1 MEIDGYEKIADLGKG
16 GMAFVYKSRHTGLD
30 RVVALKVMDKKFNF
44 DDSFTKRFQ
53 REAKISAQLAHKH
66 IVQIYDVGVFQG
78 SNYLSMEY
86 VPCGDL
92 SHLLDQKKQLAE
104 NTIVECIKQM
114 ASALD
119 FAASKR
125 VVHRDVKP
133 ANILIR
139 GENDFV
145 LADFGIAKN
154 DDTASNLTE
163 VGSIIGTPSY
173 MSPEQSKG
181 QPLDH
186 RSDLYS
192 LGVVFYQLLCD
203 RVPYEGDSALSV
215 GIKHINAPIPQ
226 LVPTYQKYQGIID
239 KLLAKS
245 PKDRFQS
252 GAELIS
258 ALNLLND
265 TTEIGEQTVLV
276 SPSSL
281 VTAESNALLSN
292 NLNRKGYV
300 AAFVALIVLAVA
312 LSYYF
317 LMPSE
322 SDDTVTS
329 AQGEATTP
337 KVISS
342 SEGTATSNVTS
353 TPQAIDA
360 APAIDESHL
369 AQEYNASYS
378 VTNKAALQK
387 LVLKLNTD
395 MMVIRSGEYSMGAN
409 QAGLTDARPIHLVN
423 INGFKLSKYP
433 VTEADYALFLTAIGK
448 NSNTG
453 SSKPLTNISWDGA
466 VEMINTINAT
476 LGESFRLPS
485 ESEWEY
491 AASYGNKYLYPWGKY
506 LGRNNAVCKNCGS
519 KWDNRS
525 SVTVDSFAPNK
536 LGLYSMNGNVW
547 EWVQDCYIDNYESG
561 PNDNQARDYADCER
575 RVIRGGAWNSS
586 KEQISSRYRNA
597 SLASYSSDVMGFRLA
612 K

>member
-1 MEIDGYEKIADLGKG
+1 MDIDGYEKIADLGKG
-16 GMAFVYKSRHTGLD
+16 GMAFVYKSRHIGLD
-30 RVVALKVMDKKFNF
+30 RIVALKVMDKKFNF
-44 DDSFTKRFQ
+44 DESFTKRFQ

-92 SHLLDQKKQLAE
+92 SHLLEQKKQLSE
-104 NTIVECIKQM
+104 NTIIECIKQM

-119 FAASKR
+119 FAAGKR

-154 DDTASNLTE
+154 DDAASNLTE

-181 QPLDH
+181 HPLDH
-186 RSDLYS
+186 RTDLYS

-203 RVPYEGDSALSV
+203 KVPYDGDSALSV

-226 LVPTYQKYQGIID
+226 VIPKYQKYQPIIE

-245 PKDRFQS
+245 PDDRFQS
-252 GAELIS
+252 GTDLIN

-265 TTEIGEQTVLV
+265 TTEINEQTLLI
-276 SPSSL
+276 SPSTISEPSAVL
-281 VTAESNALLSN
+281 N
-292 NLNRKGYV
+292 NHKNKIYTM
-300 AAFVALIVLAVA
+300 AFVSLLILTAA

-317 LMPSE
+317 FRSE
-322 SDDTVTS
+322 PVDEILQPTQNEITIS
-329 AQGEATTP
+329 TTP
-337 KVISS
+337 EVI
-342 SEGTATSNVTS
+342 
-353 TPQAIDA
+353 
-360 APAIDESHL
+360 APPPSIDESHL
-369 AQEYNASYS
+369 AQEYSSSYT
-378 VTNKAALQK
+378 VTNKAALKK
-387 LVLKLNTD
+387 LVLKLNSD
-395 MMVIRSGEYSMGAN
+395 MVMIKSGEYFMGAN
-409 QAGLTDARPIHLVN
+409 QAGLTDARPIHPVS

-433 VTEADYALFLTAIGK
+433 VSEADYALFLTAIGK
-448 NSNTG
+448 KSNNNST
-453 SSKPLTNISWDGA
+453 KPLTNISWDGA

-476 LGESFRLPS
+476 FGEKFRLPT

-506 LGRNNAVCKNCGS
+506 IGRNNAVCKDCGS

-525 SVTVDSFAPNK
+525 SVNVDSFAPNK
-536 LGLYSMNGNVW
+536 LGIYSMNGNVW

-561 PNDNQARDYADCER
+561 PHDNQARDFTACER

-586 KEQISSRYRNA
+586 KEQISSKYRNA
-597 SLASYSSDVMGFRLA
+597 SLASYNSDVMGFRLA